1 MVIYK
6 YNTEIDNEAILVN
19 LKRITNQI
27 YKLLPNREEGID
39 WQAPLSTLIEE
50 LTGMDSLLVDQHT
63 ILFPLLCKLEGLFD
77 YTEEEDFFAYRRTIF
92 DCLNLM
98 SSLVKAC
105 QD

>member
-6 YNTEIDNEAILVN
+6 YNAEIDNEAILVN

-27 YKLLPNREEGID
+27 YKLLPNREEGVD

-98 SSLVKAC
+98 SSLVEAC